1 VLPIAWSVVGAVIKA
16 FDPVADRL
24 DGSRSLS
31 PLTEELLGGTQ
42 WAHVLTTLSV
52 WMVLP
57 LLVGAVRVARS
68 EVK

>member
-1 VLPIAWSVVGAVIKA
+1 MLS
-16 FDPVADRL
+16 

-31 PLTEELLGGTQ
+31 PLTEELLDATQ
-42 WAHVLTTLSV
+42 RAHVLTTLAV

-68 EVK
+68 EVT